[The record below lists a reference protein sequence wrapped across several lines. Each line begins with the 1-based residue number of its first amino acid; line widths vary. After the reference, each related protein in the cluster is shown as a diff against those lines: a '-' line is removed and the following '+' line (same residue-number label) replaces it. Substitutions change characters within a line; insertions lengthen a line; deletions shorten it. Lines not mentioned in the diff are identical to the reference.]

1 MSGFWLAAGRD
12 AEELACPEAVDPG
25 EATWLAAWRA
35 EERVSLEDMSIWLLM
50 VHTEWYAGLDSRM
63 TLGACSGEVGSAR

>member
-1 MSGFWLAAGRD
+1 MSGFWVVAGWD
-12 AEELACPEAVDPG
+12 TAELACPEAVDPG

-50 VHTEWYAGLDSRM
+50 VHTEWYAGLDSSDLKFAM
-63 TLGACSGEVGSAR
+63 VKS